1 MGRIRMNHIE
11 FVMMTLEKQG
21 IPLELR
27 RAEFMTG
34 PDGQF
39 NLLLAIRSDLF
50 NRNASGYTPTDDLDF
65 RKR

>member
-1 MGRIRMNHIE
+1 MNQIE

-34 PDGQF
+34 PEGQY
-39 NLLLAIRSDLF
+39 NLLLAIRQDLF
-50 NRNASGYTPTDDLDF
+50 NRDVVGYAPNNDFDF